1 MQFHV
6 VNTLRLLLQLFGYDY
21 VHALYHYYY
30 ILYYNTIHPFFFKET
45 YELSEEQ

>member
-6 VNTLRLLLQLFGYDY
+6 LNTLLLLRLLQLFGYDY

-30 ILYYNTIHPFFFKET
+30 IL
-45 YELSEEQ
+45 